1 METENTIFESS
12 EWQSTPEIIKITFKS
27 LFDLT
32 QTHSAIIKQLEE
44 QIATKSSKTELL
56 NALATKQNSADVM
69 RNISDINSKLE
80 QKATNEDIK
89 MLSNDYKAEIS
100 LLKSEIDQMKK
111 QIDTKA
117 NKSKVIDALHKKA
130 NKTNVNDI
138 TTIIDNIT
146 QNVSEIKN
154 DISNIKN
161 DFNTKIDDIVTIINE
176 LNDNKISNDNM
187 TSIKEEI
194 IKESEAS
201 LREYKSQIDEMISLK
216 TNSISDDII
225 ANASSQLTLKETI
238 SKIINDSNNILS
250 EVQKLK
256 DEIHSISN
264 SQFANSSSISLLSSQ
279 LPEIKQSI
287 SRKVDL
293 NEVTFLLQNK
303 LDISHF
309 KTSIASKPSVDEV
322 HSMISEMLSKAF
334 NDYTVHINDILPTT
348 SLHNE
353 ISNLHMTIGE
363 IKDALIMK
371 VNIKEI
377 NSMLSNKVDLST
389 FNSAI
394 DSITEELNAKTNE
407 EDFNEEIQN
416 QKKITSLLCGINIIG
431 EWKWNFSQLANA
443 FIVWDTQTVNTSP
456 DNFYWEKNRNY
467 ITIRDKGTYIVECVI
482 FSEEKINMRIVIDN
496 NYVES
501 GEKINCNNGMY
512 GVMIR
517 EVVNV
522 EDRTRLSVA
531 IAAESAMKGK
541 GILRI
546 KNI

>member
-1 METENTIFESS
+1 METENKIFESS

-32 QTHSAIIKQLEE
+32 QTHSALIKQLEE

-69 RNISDINSKLE
+69 RNLSDINCKLE

-89 MLSNDYKAEIS
+89 MISNDYKTEIA
-100 LLKSEIDQMKK
+100 LLKNEIEQMKK

-138 TTIIDNIT
+138 TTIIGNIT
-146 QNVSEIKN
+146 QNLSEIKN
-154 DISNIKN
+154 DISSIKN
-161 DFNTKIDDIVTIINE
+161 DFNSKIDDIANIINE
-176 LNDNKISNDNM
+176 LNDNKISNDSMSN
-187 TSIKEEI
+187 IKEEI
-194 IKESEAS
+194 IKESEAK
-201 LREYKSQIDEMISLK
+201 LREYKAQIDEMISLK
-216 TNSISDDII
+216 TNSISDDIT
-225 ANASSQLTLKETI
+225 ANVSSQLTLKETI
-238 SKIINDSNNILS
+238 NKIINDSNNILS

-256 DEIHSISN
+256 DEIHSVSN
-264 SQFANSSSISLLSSQ
+264 SEFANSSSISLLSSQ

-293 NEVTFLLQNK
+293 N
-303 LDISHF
+303 DISHF
-309 KTSIASKPSVDEV
+309 KTSIATKPSIEEV
-322 HSMISEMLSKAF
+322 HTMISEMLSKAF

-348 SLHNE
+348 SIHNE

-377 NSMLSNKVDLST
+377 NSLLSSKVDLST
-389 FNSAI
+389 FTSAI
-394 DSITEELNAKTNE
+394 DSINEELNAKTNE
-407 EDFNEEIQN
+407 EDFNEEIQS

-431 EWKWNFSQLANA
+431 EWKWNLSQLANA

-467 ITIRDKGTYIVECVI
+467 ITIRDKGTYIIECVI

-517 EVVNV
+517 EIVDV